1 MAEGL
6 ARLLARVSPH
16 RQRLEVQLGC
26 AVLARLVVNTARRM
40 AYPFGPALGRG
51 LGVPLE
57 AISSLIAINQATI
70 MLSPVFGLLADR
82 WGYRLTMLGGLM
94 IFALG
99 MLAGGLFPVFAV
111 LAFTMIAVG
120 VTKGSY
126 DPALLAYVGEQVP
139 FARRGLAIG
148 LIELAWAGSSF
159 VGLPLVGLMID
170 RWGWR
175 SPFLALGVL
184 GLLGLLL
191 LRVMIPADS
200 AQRQRANR
208 TGGLLSNWQL
218 LISHPA
224 ALGALAFNF
233 LLCAGNDLLAV
244 IYGAWL
250 EQDYGLHVVALGL
263 TGATVI
269 GLAELAGEGLTAAL
283 SDRVGLRRAALG
295 GAAATVL
302 SYLLLPFIGHGLAP
316 ALLGL
321 FLTFVSFEFAIVTSM
336 SLFTETLPQ
345 ARATVMSSN
354 LAAASA
360 GRMLGALLGVALWR
374 GGGLP
379 ANALVAAVFSWLAL
393 IGLVWGWR
401 GRKV

>member
-6 ARLLARVSPH
+6 ARLSAGVGRQ

-26 AVLARLVVNTARRM
+26 AVLARLLVNTARRM

-57 AISSLIAINQATI
+57 AITSLIAVNQATI

-82 WGYRLTMLGGLM
+82 WGYRRTMLGGLA

-99 MLAGGLFPVFAV
+99 MLAGGLLPVFTV
-111 LAFTMIAVG
+111 LAFAMIAVG
-120 VTKGSY
+120 ITKGSY

-139 FARRGLAIG
+139 FARRGLAVG

-159 VGLPLVGLMID
+159 VGLPLVGLLID
-170 RWGWR
+170 HWSWR
-175 SPFLALGVL
+175 SPFLVLGGL
-184 GLLGLLL
+184 GLLSLLMMRL
-191 LRVMIPADS
+191 MLPADRVRS
-200 AQRQRANR
+200 QHPAGP
-208 TGGLLSNWQL
+208 GGLLSNWQL
-218 LISHPA
+218 LVRHPA
-224 ALGALAFNF
+224 AVGALVFNF
-233 LLCAGNDLLAV
+233 LMCAGNDLLSV

-250 EQDYGLHVVALGL
+250 EQDYGLRVVALGL

-269 GLAELAGEGLTAAL
+269 GLAELTGEGLTATL
-283 SDRVGLRRAALG
+283 SDRLGLRRAALG
-295 GAAATVL
+295 GAAASVL
-302 SYLLLPFIGHGLAP
+302 SYLLLPFLGQSLAL

-321 FLTFVSFEFAIVTSM
+321 FVIFVSFEFTIVTSM

-345 ARATVMSSN
+345 ARATVMSAN

-360 GRMLGALLGVALWR
+360 GRIVGALLAVGLWR

-379 ANALVAAVFSWLAL
+379 ANALMAAVLTWLAM
-393 IGLVWGWR
+393 IGLLWGWR
-401 GRKV
+401 RRSA